1 MKRILGIGNA
11 LVDALTRV
19 ENDSI
24 LHELKLPKGSM
35 QHVGEERYKEI
46 SARLADLP
54 AKLRTG
60 GSACN
65 TILALGN
72 LGAKP
77 GVVGKIGEDS
87 NGWFFETTFREHG
100 ITPHLIHDIVATGVA
115 STFITPDGQRTFGTY
130 LGAAARLTPEEIRE
144 EWFDNYDYLY
154 IEGYLVQ
161 NHELIERI
169 VNFAHSRGMKICLDM
184 ASYNIVRAE
193 RDFFIHLLEKVDIV
207 FANEEEAFA
216 FSGGKS
222 PRAALDELSRY
233 CEVAVVKIGKEGAMA
248 RTRDEIV
255 RVPARPVEKVVD
267 TTGAG
272 DFFAAGFLYGHSRGD
287 NLAEC
292 VRKATVLAA
301 YVIEVVGTKL
311 SERTWDIVRHE
322 ITPLRSL
329 DDAE

>member
-11 LVDALTRV
+11 LVDALARV
-19 ENDSI
+19 EDESI
-24 LHELKLPKGSM
+24 LDELNLPKGGM
-35 QHVGEERYKEI
+35 QHVDEARYREI
-46 SARLADLP
+46 SARLATLP
-54 AKLRTG
+54 TKLRTG

-77 GVVGKIGEDS
+77 GVVGKIGDDK
-87 NGWFFETTFREHG
+87 NGWFFETSFCEQG
-100 ITPHLIHDIVATGVA
+100 ITPHLIHDTVPTGVA
-115 STFITPDGQRTFGTY
+115 STLITPDGQRTFGTF

-169 VNFAHSRGMKICLDM
+169 VDFARGRGMKIGLDM
-184 ASYNIVRAE
+184 ASYNIVHAE
-193 RDFFIHLLEKVDIV
+193 REFFTRLLEKVDIV
-207 FANEEEAFA
+207 FANEEEARA
-216 FSGGKS
+216 FCEGKS

-248 RTRDEIV
+248 RTRDDFV
-255 RVPARPVEKVVD
+255 RVPARPVEQVVD

-311 SERTWDIVRHE
+311 SERTWDSVRHE
-322 ITPLRSL
+322 ITPLRSM
-329 DDAE
+329 E